1 MKSFKR
7 NRLSLKILSLAA
19 VLLLASYS
27 KRSGNPDIVGEPR
40 IEQLKA
46 GFLNP
51 PASARPGVYWYFMD
65 GNLSKEGMTADLESM
80 KQAGIGN
87 VIFLEV
93 NVGVPRGPVDFLG
106 EQWYALFKH
115 AVDECKRLGINMT
128 LGIGPGWAGSGGPWV
143 SPAQSMQHL
152 VSSSIEVS
160 GSGNKHL
167 QLPKPQPMKPYF
179 GEGVFTP
186 ELKKKWENF
195 YEDVAVLAFPT
206 PATSKRISDI
216 YEKALYYRAPYS
228 SVERVKSYLPS
239 LAQYNSLPAKD
250 VISKKQILDLT
261 DRLNPGG
268 TLDWTV
274 PEGRW
279 TIMRFGVR
287 NNGAITRPA
296 PVQGLGFESDK
307 FDTVALNSHLEAYVG
322 KMLDKIGKPYSTSS
336 GGLKF
341 LHMDSWEMGA
351 QNWTGKFREEFIK
364 RRGYDPLPFYPVYA
378 GKIVESEEMSERFLW
393 DLRQTSQEL
402 ILDYHAEQVKRYAH
416 RRGLELSI
424 EPYDMN
430 PTADLELGAVA
441 DIPMCEFWSKG
452 FGFNTSFSCI
462 EATSI
467 AHVKGVSVVQA
478 EAFTGGPEEAW
489 KQYPGSMKNQ
499 GDWAFATGINR
510 FFYHTFEHKPLADSL
525 MPGMTMGPYGVHWDR
540 KQTWWPMVSA
550 YHLYISRCQF
560 MLQQGK
566 TVADILY
573 LTPEG
578 APQVF
583 LPPPS
588 ALTGNDIIPD
598 RKGYNFDG
606 CSPGQ
611 LYDATVKNNR
621 IVFPGGASY
630 RLLVLPNFKTMTPA
644 LLQKI
649 RALVKD
655 GATVVGAPP
664 IKSPGLSDFP
674 QCDQKVQSIAEEV
687 WGTNVSPAK
696 PTRHTYGKG
705 TVIFGGALAAQ
716 QKESLYPEYKLTAEL
731 LNQMHIPV
739 DFESKDPIR
748 YTHRSLENMDIYF
761 VSNRTNKYIKTD
773 CIFRTVKGTP
783 QLWNPLTG
791 KTRMLS
797 EFTSGGGRTA
807 VPLQFDSYQS
817 FFIVFSK
824 EKSQTSPKKKNFP
837 EEQKLTTLSGEWTV
851 SFDPKWGGPGKIT
864 FNNLTDWTERPEQGI
879 KYYSGIAV
887 YSKTF
892 DFPISSGYGKNRLY
906 LNLGEVKNMA
916 RVRLNGLDL
925 GVVWTAPWEVDIT
938 GILKEKGNQLEIEV
952 ANLWPNR
959 LIGDQQYPDDGVKDG
974 KWPEWLI
981 KNGKKT
987 SSRYSF
993 TTYNPYKKD
1002 SPLLHSGLLGP
1013 VTIQQTEF

>member
-1 MKSFKR
+1 MRSLKR
-7 NRLSLKILSLAA
+7 STLSLKILSLAA
-19 VLLLASYS
+19 ALFLAGYS
-27 KRSGNPDIVGEPR
+27 KRSDNSDNIDQPG

-93 NVGVPRGPVDFLG
+93 NVGVPRGPIDFLG

-160 GSGNKHL
+160 GSGNKHI
-167 QLPKPQPMKPYF
+167 QLAKPQPMKPYF

-186 ELKKKWENF
+186 ELKKEWQSF

-206 PATSKRISDI
+206 PDTSEKIPDV

-228 SVERVKSYLPS
+228 SKHGVKPYLPS
-239 LAQYNSLPAKD
+239 LAQYSNAPARDIILK
-250 VISKKQILDLT
+250 SQIIDLT
-261 DRLNPGG
+261 DRLNPDGS
-268 TLDWTV
+268 LDWEV
-274 PEGRW
+274 PEGKW
-279 TIMRFGVR
+279 TIMRFGRR

-322 KMLDKIGKPYSTSS
+322 KMLNKIGKPYSTSS

-351 QNWTGKFREEFIK
+351 QNWTGRFREEFIK

-402 ILDYHAEQVKRYAH
+402 VLDYHAGQVKKYAH
-416 RRGLELSI
+416 RRGLGLSI

-430 PTADLELGAVA
+430 PTADLELGSVA

-467 AHVKGVSVVQA
+467 AHVKGVPVVQA
-478 EAFTGGPEEAW
+478 EAFTSGPEEAW

-540 KQTWWPMVSA
+540 KQTWWPMVNA

-578 APQVF
+578 APHVF

-588 ALTGNDIIPD
+588 ALTGNDTIPD

-630 RLLVLPNFKTMTPA
+630 RLLVLPDFKTMTPG

-649 RALVKD
+649 RTLVKD
-655 GATVVGAPP
+655 GAIVVGAPS

-674 QCDQKVQSIAEEV
+674 LCDQKLQSIAEEV
-687 WGTNVSPAK
+687 WGTKVSPAR
-696 PTRHTYGKG
+696 PTRHAYGKG
-705 TVIFGGALAAQ
+705 TVIFGGALTAQ
-716 QKESLYPEYKLTAEL
+716 QKESLYPEYELTAEL
-731 LNQMHIPV
+731 LDKMQIPV
-739 DFESKDPIR
+739 DFESTGPIR

-761 VSNRTNKYIKTD
+761 VSNRTKKSIKTD
-773 CIFRTVKGTP
+773 CIFRTANGTP

-791 KTRMLS
+791 KVRMLS
-797 EFTSGGGRTA
+797 EFTSDGERTT

-817 FFIVFSK
+817 FFMVFSK
-824 EKSQTSPKKKNFP
+824 DKSQTSPKEKNFP
-837 EEQKLTTLSGEWTV
+837 TEQKLATLSGEWAV

-892 DFPISSGYGKNRLY
+892 DFHNSPGYNKNRLY
-906 LNLGEVKNMA
+906 LDLGEVKNMA
-916 RVRLNGLDL
+916 RVRLNGHDL

-938 GILKEKGNQLEIEV
+938 GILKKKGNQLEIEV

-959 LIGDQQYPDDGVKDG
+959 LIGDQQYPDDGIKDG
-974 KWPEWLI
+974 KWPAWLV
-981 KNGKKT
+981 KNERRT
-987 SSRYSF
+987 SDRHTF

-1002 SPLLHSGLLGP
+1002 SPLLSSGLLGP
-1013 VTIQQTEF
+1013 VSIKRKDF